1 MLPVY
6 INLQTAISQESAV
19 KLVAAVLTQMQ
30 KGMTDLHLLMA
41 SGGGLVDPG
50 MAIFNFLRGIPVK
63 VHTYNYG
70 NVDSVAGVI
79 YCAGTR
85 RLATPH
91 CKFLVHGITWRIAPN
106 TTELAKQRMREY
118 LGQIDTIK
126 RNIASVISQA
136 TGKTTEIVT
145 ADMTRGLTMTGDE
158 AKDYGLVHEI
168 STQLV
173 PAGVEVIGIQ

>member
-1 MLPVY
+1 MPPVY
-6 INLQTAISQESAV
+6 INLQTAISQESAA
-19 KLVAAVLTQMQ
+19 KLVAAVITEMQ
-30 KGMTDLHLLMA
+30 KGMTDLHLLMS

-70 NVDSVAGVI
+70 SVDSVAGVI

-85 RLATPH
+85 RLAMPH
-91 CKFLVHGITWRIAPN
+91 CKFLIHGVTWRLAPN
-106 TTELAKQRMREY
+106 TIELPEQRIREY
-118 LGQIDTIK
+118 LGQIETIK
-126 RNIASVISQA
+126 RNIASVISEA
-136 TGKTTEIVT
+136 TGKTTEDVT
-145 ADMTRGLTMTGDE
+145 ADMTKGLTMTAVE

-173 PAGVEVIGIQ
+173 PAGAQVISIQ